1 MPDRACLLV
10 SDQAGFGV
18 GAVAAPWGMP
28 IMPLLTSL
36 HKNVIFG
43 RMNPNENSAVLNFN
57 VFRNGDAIAA
67 RTVDLPTDVHSFQIV
82 LPDSMRAADGPS
94 INVKFAGTDR
104 LVPIAPDLKGFVNNV
119 SEYGLG
125 TTLDDPLFYRLYVN
139 SRPRIEI
146 PQHFIDHVAGSGD
159 QESYRLLGIATVIDI
174 LQFGVINSASDKVFD
189 LGCGCGRM
197 GLLIS
202 SLLDPALGGAYFG
215 FDVWREGIAWAQ
227 ENLTRDYPH
236 ASFRTL
242 GKHDSYDAQA
252 SYRIDLPDHSQDAVI
267 ATSVFTHLRSKPAEA
282 YAAEI
287 ARVLR
292 QDGKAYTTFF
302 ATKEIYRAANIP
314 ATPEED
320 DYAINFV
327 NAMAEDTYADEDQ
340 VIAMFE
346 RHRLKV
352 LGIKY
357 GYWRHGHYRGMGG
370 GQDVFILRRL

>member
-1 MPDRACLLV
+1 VLV
-10 SDQAGFGV
+10 SDRAAFEV
-18 GAVAAPWGMP
+18 APSLYLRNAVMP
-28 IMPLLTSL
+28 VLTSL
-36 HKNVIFG
+36 NKNVIFG
-43 RMNPNENSAVLNFN
+43 RMNSNENSAFLNFN

-67 RTVDLPTDVHSFQIV
+67 LTVDLPANVHSFQIV
-82 LPDSMRAADGPS
+82 LPDSMRAADGAS

-119 SEYGLG
+119 SEYGIG
-125 TTLDDPLFYRLYVN
+125 TILDDPLFYRLFVN

-146 PQHFIDHVAGSGD
+146 PQHFIDHVAGGGD
-159 QESYRLLGIATVIDI
+159 QESYRSLGIATMIDI
-174 LQFGVINSASDKVFD
+174 LQFGIINSASDKVFD

-197 GLLIS
+197 GILIS
-202 SLLDPALGGAYFG
+202 SMLDPAIGGAYFG

-227 ENLTRDYPH
+227 ENITTAYPH
-236 ASFRTL
+236 ASFRAL
-242 GKHDSYDAQA
+242 GKHDSYDAQV
-252 SYRIDLPDHSQDAVI
+252 SYRIDLPDASQDAVV
-267 ATSVFTHLRSKPAEA
+267 ATSVFTHLRSKPADA

-292 QDGKAYTTFF
+292 QEGKAYITFF
-302 ATKEIYRAANIP
+302 ASKEVYRALNIP

-327 NAMAEDTYADEDQ
+327 NALAEDTFADEDK

-357 GYWRHGHYRGMGG
+357 GNWRHGQYPYRGMGG